1 MLNAERF
8 KEEINKHNNEF
19 GLADNIVD
27 CGTLGCRN
35 CRFSRLNNSDDVI
48 IMCST
53 RKVKWLLSEYK
64 EPIKVSKLEYDILKF
79 AFKNGYCYITRT
91 ESGHVEVHKE
101 KPLMRSN
108 EIFGHHWGNRGKS
121 IYLFD
126 NIFCFVKWVGSE
138 KSKPMLIKEI
148 LDECE
153 VIKNEND

>member
-1 MLNAERF
+1 MLNIEDF
-8 KEEINKHNNEF
+8 KEEMIKKDGRAF
-19 GLADNIVD
+19 GVEIATHKVLE
-27 CGTLGCRN
+27 CGGYN
-35 CRFSRLNNSDDVI
+35 CRKCLFHGDCR
-48 IMCST
+48 
-53 RKVKWLLSEYK
+53 RKRWNWLLSEK
-64 EPIKVSKLEYDILKF
+64 KDVMALTKLEYDILKF

-153 VIKNEND
+153 VIRND

>member
-1 MLNAERF
+1 MLNIEDF
-8 KEEINKHNNEF
+8 KEEMLERDGSAFGVEIGTHKVLECVGYYCNNCLF
-19 GLADNIVD
+19 HG
-27 CGTLGCRN
+27 N
-35 CRFSRLNNSDDVI
+35 CR
-48 IMCST
+48 
-53 RKVKWLLSEYK
+53 RKRWNWLLSEK
-64 EPIKVSKLEYDILKF
+64 KDVIVLPKFEYDILKF

-126 NIFCFVKWVGSE
+126 NIFCFVKWAGSE

>member
-1 MLNAERF
+1 MLNIEDF
-8 KEEINKHNNEF
+8 KEEMQKRDGHAFGVESATHKVLDCVGYYCNNCLF
-19 GLADNIVD
+19 HGN
-27 CGTLGCRN
+27 CGKKRW
-35 CRFSRLNNSDDVI
+35 D
-48 IMCST
+48 
-53 RKVKWLLSEYK
+53 WLLSEK
-64 EPIKVSKLEYDILKF
+64 KDVIVVTKLEYDILKF

>member
-1 MLNAERF
+1 MLNIEDF
-8 KEEINKHNNEF
+8 KEEMQKRDGHAFGVESATHKVLDCVGYYCNNCLF
-19 GLADNIVD
+19 HGD
-27 CGTLGCRN
+27 CIKKRW
-35 CRFSRLNNSDDVI
+35 D
-48 IMCST
+48 
-53 RKVKWLLSEYK
+53 WLLSEK
-64 EPIKVSKLEYDILKF
+64 KDVMVLTKLEYDILKF

>member
-1 MLNAERF
+1 MLNIEDF
-8 KEEINKHNNEF
+8 KDEILKRHGSVFGVEIGTHKALDCVGYYCNKCLFH
-19 GLADNIVD
+19 GD
-27 CGTLGCRN
+27 CK
-35 CRFSRLNNSDDVI
+35 
-48 IMCST
+48 
-53 RKVKWLLSEYK
+53 RKRWDWLLSEK
-64 EPIKVSKLEYDILKF
+64 KDAIVVTKLEYDILKF

-138 KSKPMLIKEI
+138 KSKPMLIKGI

>member
-1 MLNAERF
+1 MLNIEDF
-8 KEEINKHNNEF
+8 KEEMQKRDGHAFGVESATHKVLDCVGYYCNNCLF
-19 GLADNIVD
+19 HGD
-27 CGTLGCRN
+27 C
-35 CRFSRLNNSDDVI
+35 
-48 IMCST
+48 
-53 RKVKWLLSEYK
+53 RKKRWDWLLSEK
-64 EPIKVSKLEYDILKF
+64 KDVMVLTKLEYDILKF